1 MSPLP
6 AVVQGPGPQTPAAG
20 SAAWREARQR
30 AAAILEVLAGAR
42 PPAQAAQ
49 ALGLSLPRY
58 YQLENVALQGLVGAC
73 EPVPRGRARSAESE
87 LAALRK
93 QQQRLQREL
102 ARQQALGR
110 LTQRTV
116 GLASPPAPPARR
128 KGDAGP
134 GKGRRRRRA
143 VARALRV
150 AERLRQPD
158 PLSPP
163 TTAVDAPEGQ
173 H

>member
-1 MSPLP
+1 
-6 AVVQGPGPQTPAAG
+6 GAG
-20 SAAWREARQR
+20 APTR
-30 AAAILEVLAGAR
+30 AAGAR
-42 PPAQAAQ
+42 
-49 ALGLSLPRY
+49 GLPLRGY
-58 YQLENVALQGLVGAC
+58 YQRENVAWRGLVGAC

-102 ARQQALGR
+102 ARQQALVR

-116 GLASPPAPPARR
+116 GLASPPAPPARG
-128 KGDAGP
+128 KGDAG
-134 GKGRRRRRA
+134 KGRKRRRA
-143 VARALRV
+143 LARALPPPPRV
-150 AERLRQPD
+150 PRALRHPRRLP
-158 PLSPP
+158 PP